1 MIAQELEVSL
11 HMAFVEARQQRHE
24 FITVEHLLLALLDN
38 PSAAEVLRACAANID
53 ELRKVLSTFIKDN
66 TPQVAGT
73 QEVDTQPTLG
83 FQRVIQRAIMH
94 VQSTGNGKKEV
105 AGANVLVA
113 IFGEKDSHA
122 VYYLHQQGVT
132 RLDVVNFI
140 AHGIRKSDAADSAKS
155 SDASSSS
162 AADNEEAGASAGSGD
177 KPTEKA
183 SPLEQ
188 FTLNLN
194 QAAKDGKIDPLIGR
208 EHEVERVIQVLCRR
222 RKNNPLLVGEAGVG
236 KTAIAEG
243 LAWRI
248 TQGTVPEVLAEA
260 TVYSLDMGALLAG
273 TKYRGDFEQRL
284 KGVLKTLKDKPH
296 AILFIDEIHTLIGAG
311 AASGGTL
318 DASNLLKPALSSGAL
333 KCIGATTFTEYRG
346 IFEKDAALS
355 RRFQKV
361 DVVEPTV
368 EQTIDILKGLKSRFE
383 EHHSVKYA
391 SAALQAAAEL
401 SAKYIGDRH
410 LPDKAIDVIDE
421 AGAAQRVLVPS
432 KRKKTIGKT
441 EIEEIVAK
449 MARIPPASVSN
460 DDRSKL
466 QTLERDLK
474 SVVFGQDKA
483 LDVLASSVKM
493 ARSGLGKPDKPIGS
507 FLFSGP
513 TGVGKTEA
521 AKQLAYILGIELI
534 RFDMSEYMERHAV
547 SRLIGAPP
555 GYVGFDK
562 GGLLTEAITK
572 KPYCV
577 LLLDEIEKAHPD
589 IFNVL
594 LQVMD
599 HGTLTDNNGRKA
611 DFRNVIIIMTTNAGA
626 ETMNKATIGFTNQRQ
641 AGDEM
646 ADIKRLF
653 TPEFRNRL
661 DAIVGF
667 KALDE
672 QIILRVVDKFL
683 LQLEQQLAEKK
694 VEVTFTDAL
703 RQHLAKKGF
712 DPLMG
717 ARPMQR
723 LIQDTIRRALA
734 DELLFGRLTEGG
746 RLTVDLDTDVAD
758 KTKTEVKLDIQ
769 PLPKKD
775 KHAKAEPEEAAAS

>member
-1 MIAQELEVSL
+1 
-11 HMAFVEARQQRHE
+11 MAFVEARQQRHE
-24 FITVEHLLLALLDN
+24 FITVEHLLMALLDN
-38 PSAAEVLRACAANID
+38 PSAAEVLRACAANIED
-53 ELRKVLSTFIKDN
+53 LRKSLATFIKEN
-66 TPQVAGT
+66 TPTVGGSE
-73 QEVDTQPTLG
+73 EVDTQPTLG

-94 VQSTGNGKKEV
+94 VQSTGSGKKEV
-105 AGANVLVA
+105 TGANVLVA

-140 AHGIRKSDAADSAKS
+140 AHGIKKSDPPEPAKNNE
-155 SDASSSS
+155 ASGN
-162 AADNEEAGASAGSGD
+162 DGEKEEAGDAKG
-177 KPTEKA
+177 
-183 SPLEQ
+183 SPLDQ
-188 FTLNLN
+188 FTQNLN
-194 QAAKDGKIDPLIGR
+194 QLAVQGKIDPLIGR

-248 TQGTVPEVLAEA
+248 TEKEVPEVLLDA
-260 TVYSLDMGALLAG
+260 TVYTLDMGALLAG

-284 KGVLKTLKDKPH
+284 KGVLKQLKDQPN

-318 DASNLLKPALSSGAL
+318 DASNLLKPALGSGQL

-361 DVVEPTV
+361 DVVEPSV
-368 EQTIDILKGLKSRFE
+368 EQTVEILKGLKSRFE
-383 EHHSVKYA
+383 DHHQVKYA
-391 SAALQAAAEL
+391 LGALQAAAEL
-401 SAKYIGDRH
+401 SAKYINDRH

-421 AGAAQRVLVPS
+421 AGAAQRILPVA
-432 KRKKTIGKT
+432 KRKKTISRG
-441 EIEEIVAK
+441 EVEEIVAK
-449 MARIPPASVSN
+449 IARIPPASVSS
-460 DDRSKL
+460 DDRDKL
-466 QTLERDLK
+466 KTLERDLK
-474 SVVFGQDKA
+474 SVVFGQDPAIDA
-483 LDVLASSVKM
+483 LAAAIKM

-513 TGVGKTEA
+513 TGVGKTEV
-521 AKQLAYILGIELI
+521 AKQLAYILGIDLI

-555 GYVGFDK
+555 GYVGFDQ
-562 GGLLTEAITK
+562 GGLLTEAISK
-572 KPYCV
+572 KPHAV

-589 IFNVL
+589 VFNVL

-626 ETMNKATIGFTNQRQ
+626 ETMNKATIGFTSKREQ
-641 AGDEM
+641 GDEM

-661 DAIVGF
+661 DATVSF

-672 QIILRVVDKFL
+672 EVILRVVDKFL
-683 LQLEQQLAEKK
+683 LQLEGQLAEKK

-703 RQHLAKKGF
+703 RRHLARKGF

-734 DELLFGRLTEGG
+734 DELLFGRLVDGG
-746 RLTVDLDTDVAD
+746 RLTVDIDDKGDVQ
-758 KTKTEVKLDIQ
+758 LDIQ
-769 PLPKKD
+769 PPKKSD
-775 KHAKAEPEEAAAS
+775 KPKAETTPA

>member
-38 PSAAEVLRACAANID
+38 PSAAEVLRACSANID
-53 ELRKVLSTFIKDN
+53 DLRASLANFIKDN
-66 TPQVAGT
+66 TPQVAGVD
-73 QEVDTQPTLG
+73 EVDTQPTLG

-105 AGANVLVA
+105 NGANVLVA

-140 AHGIRKSDAADSAKS
+140 AHGIKKGEPPEPSKGAEGAAES
-155 SDASSSS
+155 
-162 AADNEEAGASAGSGD
+162 EENAGGSE
-177 KPTEKA
+177 KNEKA

-188 FTLNLN
+188 FTQNLN
-194 QAAKDGKIDPLIGR
+194 QLAKDGKIDPLIGR
-208 EHEVERVIQVLCRR
+208 YFEVERTIQILCRR

-248 TQGTVPEVLAEA
+248 TQGDVPEILSEA
-260 TVYSLDMGALLAG
+260 VVYSLDMGALLAG

-284 KGVLKTLKDKPH
+284 KGVLKSLKDKPN

-311 AASGGTL
+311 AASGGTM
-318 DASNLLKPALSSGAL
+318 DASNLLKPALSNGAL

-361 DVVEPTV
+361 DVVEPSV
-368 EQTIDILKGLKSRFE
+368 AETIDILKGLKSRFE
-383 EHHSVKYA
+383 EHHSVKYSA
-391 SAALQAAAEL
+391 SALQAAAEL
-401 SAKYIGDRH
+401 SAKYINDRH

-421 AGAAQRVLVPS
+421 AGAAQRIQVPS

-449 MARIPPASVSN
+449 IARIPPASVSN
-460 DDRSKL
+460 DDRGKL
-466 QTLERDLK
+466 RVLERDLK

-483 LDVLASSVKM
+483 LEVLASAVKM

-547 SRLIGAPP
+547 SRMIGAPP
-555 GYVGFDK
+555 GYVGFDQ

-572 KPYCV
+572 KPHAV

-626 ETMNKATIGFTNQRQ
+626 ETMNKATIGFNNPRQ

-646 ADIKRLF
+646 VDIKRLF

-661 DAIVGF
+661 DAIVNF

-672 QIILRVVDKFL
+672 NVILRVVDKFL
-683 LQLEQQLAEKK
+683 LELEQQLAEKK
-694 VEVTFTDAL
+694 VEVTFTDKL
-703 RQHLAKKGF
+703 RKHLAKKGF

-746 RLTVDLDTDVAD
+746 RLTVDIELKTDEKGVETA
-758 KTKTEVKLDIQ
+758 EVLLDIH
-769 PLPKKD
+769 PLTKKERA
-775 KHAKAEPEEAAAS
+775 AKAEPTEPQEATAG

>member
-38 PSAAEVLRACAANID
+38 PSAAEVLRACSANID
-53 ELRKVLSTFIKDN
+53 DLRKSLANFIKDN
-66 TPQVAGT
+66 TPQVAGSD
-73 QEVDTQPTLG
+73 EVDTQPTLG

-105 AGANVLVA
+105 TGANVLVA

-140 AHGIRKSDAADSAKS
+140 AHGIRKSDPPEQAKS
-155 SDASSSS
+155 PEGQQSSGEGEGEGGER
-162 AADNEEAGASAGSGD
+162 NE
-177 KPTEKA
+177 KQ

-188 FTLNLN
+188 FTVNLN
-194 QAAKDGKIDPLIGR
+194 QNAKDGKIDPLIGR
-208 EHEVERVIQVLCRR
+208 EYEVERTIQILCRR

-248 TQGTVPEVLAEA
+248 TEGTVPEVLADA

-284 KGVLKTLKDKPH
+284 KGVLKSLKDKPG

-318 DASNLLKPALSSGAL
+318 DASNLLKPALSSGQL

-361 DVVEPTV
+361 DVVEPSV
-368 EQTIDILKGLKSRFE
+368 SETIDILKGLKSRFE

-391 SAALQAAAEL
+391 AAALQAAAEL
-401 SAKYIGDRH
+401 STKYITDRH

-421 AGAAQRVLVPS
+421 AGAAQRIATAS
-432 KRKKTIGKT
+432 KRKKTIGKH

-449 MARIPPASVSN
+449 IARIPPASVSN

-474 SVVFGQDKA
+474 SVVFGQDQA
-483 LDVLASSVKM
+483 LDVLAASVKM
-493 ARSGLGKPDKPIGS
+493 ARSGLGKADKPIGS

-521 AKQLAYILGIELI
+521 AKQLAYIMGVDLI

-555 GYVGFDK
+555 GYVGFDQ

-572 KPYCV
+572 KPHAV

-611 DFRNVIIIMTTNAGA
+611 DFRNVILIMTTNAGA
-626 ETMNKATIGFTNQRQ
+626 ETMNKATIGFTNPRQ

-661 DAIVGF
+661 DAIVSF
-667 KALDE
+667 KALDQ

-694 VEVTFTDAL
+694 VDVTFTDTL
-703 RQHLAKKGF
+703 RKFLAKKGF

-723 LIQDTIRRALA
+723 LIQDTIRKALA

-746 RLTVDLDTDVAD
+746 RLTVDLDD
-758 KTKTEVKLDIQ
+758 KEELLLDIS
-769 PLPKKD
+769 PLPKRER
-775 KHAKAEPEEAAAS
+775 AKGSEPAEPEEELTTDTD

>member
-24 FITVEHLLLALLDN
+24 FITVEHLLMALLDN
-38 PSAAEVLRACAANID
+38 PSAAEVLRACSANLD
-53 ELRKVLSTFIKDN
+53 DLRKSLAQFIKDN
-66 TPQVAGT
+66 TPTVSGT
-73 QEVDTQPTLG
+73 DEVDTQPTLG

-94 VQSTGNGKKEV
+94 VQSTGSGKKEV
-105 AGANVLVA
+105 TGANVLVA

-140 AHGIRKSDAADSAKS
+140 AHGIKKSEPPEAPKGQEGGSGSESEREEADAAQGK
-155 SDASSSS
+155 
-162 AADNEEAGASAGSGD
+162 G
-177 KPTEKA
+177 

-188 FTLNLN
+188 FTQNLN
-194 QAAKDGKIDPLIGR
+194 QQAKDGKIDPLIGR
-208 EHEVERVIQVLCRR
+208 ELEVERVVQILCRR

-248 TQGTVPEVLAEA
+248 TEGDVPEVLAESV
-260 TVYSLDMGALLAG
+260 VYSLDMGALLAG

-284 KGVLKTLKDKPH
+284 KAVLKQLKDQPH

-318 DASNLLKPALSSGAL
+318 DASNLLKPALSSGAM

-361 DVVEPTV
+361 DVAEPSV
-368 EQTIDILKGLKSRFE
+368 EQTIEILKGLKSRFE

-391 SAALQAAAEL
+391 LGALQAAAEL
-401 SAKYIGDRH
+401 SAKYINDRH

-421 AGAAQRVLVPS
+421 AGAAQRILP
-432 KRKKTIGKT
+432 KNKQKKTIT
-441 EIEEIVAK
+441 RSEVEDIVAK
-449 MARIPPASVSN
+449 IARIPPAAVSS

-466 QTLERDLK
+466 KSLDRDLK
-474 SVVFGQDKA
+474 SVVFGQEPAIDA
-483 LDVLASSVKM
+483 LAAAIKM

-513 TGVGKTEA
+513 TGVGKTEV

-555 GYVGFDK
+555 GYVGFDQ
-562 GGLLTEAITK
+562 GGLLTEAVTK
-572 KPYCV
+572 KPHAV

-589 IFNVL
+589 VFNVL

-599 HGTLTDNNGRKA
+599 HGSLTDNNGRKA
-611 DFRNVIIIMTTNAGA
+611 DFRNIIVIMTTNAGA
-626 ETMNKATIGFTNQRQ
+626 ETMNKSTIGFTNSRQ
-641 AGDEM
+641 QGDEM

-661 DAIVGF
+661 DAIVSF
-667 KALDE
+667 RALNE
-672 QIILRVVDKFL
+672 EIIMRVVDKFL
-683 LQLEQQLAEKK
+683 LQLESQLQEKK
-694 VEVTFTDAL
+694 VEVTFSDEL
-703 RQHLAKKGF
+703 RKHLAVKGF

-734 DELLFGRLTEGG
+734 DELLFGQLVDGG
-746 RLTVDLDTDVAD
+746 RLSVDVDD
-758 KTKTEVKLDIQ
+758 KGEVQLDIQ
-769 PLPKKD
+769 PTKRADKPKP
-775 KHAKAEPEEAAAS
+775 EPATTD

>member
-24 FITVEHLLLALLDN
+24 FITVEHLLMALLDN

-53 ELRKVLSTFIKDN
+53 DLRKSLATFIKEN
-66 TPQVAGT
+66 TPTVGGSD
-73 QEVDTQPTLG
+73 EVDTQPTLG

-94 VQSTGNGKKEV
+94 VQSTGSGKKEV
-105 AGANVLVA
+105 TGANVLVA

-140 AHGIRKSDAADSAKS
+140 AHGIKKSDPPEPAKS
-155 SDASSSS
+155 S
-162 AADNEEAGASAGSGD
+162 EPTGGE
-177 KPTEKA
+177 TEKDEGGDA
-183 SPLEQ
+183 KGSPLEQ
-188 FTLNLN
+188 FTQNLN
-194 QAAKDGKIDPLIGR
+194 QQAREGKIDPLIGR

-248 TQGTVPEVLAEA
+248 TQSDVPEVLGDA

-284 KGVLKTLKDKPH
+284 KGVLKQLKDHPN

-318 DASNLLKPALSSGAL
+318 DASNLLKPALSNGTM

-368 EQTIDILKGLKSRFE
+368 EQTVEILKGLKSRFE

-391 SAALQAAAEL
+391 VGALQAAAEL
-401 SAKYIGDRH
+401 SAKFINDRH

-421 AGAAQRVLVPS
+421 AGAAQRILPAN
-432 KRKKTIGKT
+432 KRKKTIT
-441 EIEEIVAK
+441 RNEVEEIVAK
-449 MARIPPASVSN
+449 IARIPPASVSS
-460 DDRSKL
+460 DDRGKL
-466 QTLERDLK
+466 KLLDRDLK
-474 SVVFGQDKA
+474 SVVFGQDPAIDA
-483 LDVLASSVKM
+483 LAAAIKM
-493 ARSGLGKPDKPIGS
+493 ARSGLGKGDKPIGS

-513 TGVGKTEA
+513 TGVGKTEV
-521 AKQLAYILGIELI
+521 AKQLAYVLGIDLI

-555 GYVGFDK
+555 GYVGFDQ
-562 GGLLTEAITK
+562 GGLLTEAVTK
-572 KPYCV
+572 KPHSV
-577 LLLDEIEKAHPD
+577 LLMDEIEKAHPD
-589 IFNVL
+589 VFNVL

-626 ETMNKATIGFTNQRQ
+626 ETMNKATIGFTNKREQ
-641 AGDEM
+641 GDEM
-646 ADIKRLF
+646 GDIKRLF

-661 DAIVGF
+661 DAIVNF
-667 KALDE
+667 RPLDE
-672 QIILRVVDKFL
+672 EIILRVVDKFL
-683 LQLEQQLAEKK
+683 LQLEGQLAEKK

-703 RQHLAKKGF
+703 RKYLGKKGF

-734 DELLFGRLTEGG
+734 DELLFGRLVDGG
-746 RLTVDLDTDVAD
+746 RLTVDIDAEDQ
-758 KTKTEVKLDIQ
+758 VKLDIQ
-769 PLPKKD
+769 PPKKSD
-775 KHAKAEPEEAAAS
+775 KPRAEATAA

>member
-38 PSAAEVLRACAANID
+38 PSAAEVLRACSANID
-53 ELRKVLSTFIKDN
+53 DLRKSLTNFIKDN

-73 QEVDTQPTLG
+73 DEVDTQPTLG

-105 AGANVLVA
+105 TGANVLVA

-140 AHGIRKSDAADSAKS
+140 AHGIRKSDPPEPTKSGESAAENEETGEAKS
-155 SDASSSS
+155 
-162 AADNEEAGASAGSGD
+162 N
-177 KPTEKA
+177 EKA

-188 FTLNLN
+188 FTQNLN
-194 QAAKDGKIDPLIGR
+194 QMAKDGKIDPLIGR
-208 EHEVERVIQVLCRR
+208 EYEVERVIQILCRR

-248 TQGTVPEVLAEA
+248 TQGDVPEILADSS
-260 TVYSLDMGALLAG
+260 VFSLDMGALLAG

-284 KGVLKTLKDKPH
+284 KGVLKSLKDRPN

-318 DASNLLKPALSSGAL
+318 DASNLLKPALSSGQL

-355 RRFQKV
+355 RRFQKI

-368 EQTIDILKGLKSRFE
+368 QETVDILKGLKSRFE
-383 EHHSVKYA
+383 EHHGVKYA
-391 SAALQAAAEL
+391 MAALQAAAEL
-401 SAKYIGDRH
+401 SAKYINDRH

-421 AGAAQRVLVPS
+421 AGAAQRILPVS
-432 KRKKTIGKT
+432 KRKKTISKT
-441 EIEEIVAK
+441 EVEEIVAK
-449 MARIPPASVSN
+449 IARIPPANVSN
-460 DDRSKL
+460 DDRGKL

-483 LDVLASSVKM
+483 LEILASSVKM
-493 ARSGLGKPDKPIGS
+493 ARSGLGKSDKPIGA

-521 AKQLAYILGIELI
+521 AKQLAYIMGIDLI

-555 GYVGFDK
+555 GYVGFDQ
-562 GGLLTEAITK
+562 GGLLTEAVTK
-572 KPYCV
+572 KPHCV

-611 DFRNVIIIMTTNAGA
+611 DFRNVIMIMTTNAGA
-626 ETMNKATIGFTNQRQ
+626 ETMNKATIGFTNPRE

-661 DAIVGF
+661 DATVSF

-672 QIILRVVDKFL
+672 NVIMRVVDKFL
-683 LQLEQQLAEKK
+683 LQLETQLSEKK

-703 RQHLAKKGF
+703 RKHLAKKGF

-746 RLTVDLDTDVAD
+746 RLTVDIE
-758 KTKTEVKLDIQ
+758 TKTDEAGKEVQEVLLDIQ
-769 PLPKKD
+769 PLSKKEG
-775 KHAKAEPEEAAAS
+775 KAKPEEATAG

>member
-38 PSAAEVLRACAANID
+38 PSAADVLGACAANIED
-53 ELRKVLSTFIKDN
+53 LRAALTNFIKDN

-73 QEVDTQPTLG
+73 DEVDTQPTLG

-105 AGANVLVA
+105 NGANVLVA

-132 RLDVVNFI
+132 RLDVVNYI
-140 AHGIRKSDAADSAKS
+140 AHGIKKTDPPEAPKPGESAP
-155 SDASSSS
+155 S
-162 AADNEEAGASAGSGD
+162 AESEEASGSGGGGNGGGERG
-177 KPTEKA
+177 EKA

-188 FTLNLN
+188 YTINLN
-194 QAAKDGKIDPLIGR
+194 QLARDGKIDPLIGR
-208 EHEVERVIQVLCRR
+208 EYEVERTIQILCRR

-243 LAWRI
+243 LAWRV
-248 TQGTVPEVLAEA
+248 TEKNVPEVLQDAV
-260 TVYSLDMGALLAG
+260 VYALDMGALLAG

-284 KGVLKTLKDKPH
+284 KGVIKNLKDKPH
-296 AILFIDEIHTLIGAG
+296 AVLFIDEIHTLIGAG

-318 DASNLLKPALSSGAL
+318 DASNLLKPALSSGQL

-355 RRFQKV
+355 RRFQKI

-368 EQTIDILKGLKSRFE
+368 AETVEILKGLKSRFE

-391 SAALQAAAEL
+391 VAALKAAAEL
-401 SAKYIGDRH
+401 SAKYINDRH

-421 AGAAQRVLVPS
+421 AGAAQRIITAS
-432 KRKKTIGKT
+432 KRKKTIGKH
-441 EIEEIVAK
+441 EIEDIIAK
-449 MARIPPASVSN
+449 IARIPPASLSS

-483 LDVLASSVKM
+483 LEVLASAIKM
-493 ARSGLGKPDKPIGS
+493 ARSGLGKGDKPIGS

-521 AKQLAYILGIELI
+521 ARQLAYVMGVELL

-555 GYVGFDK
+555 GYVGFDQ

-572 KPYCV
+572 KPHCV

-626 ETMNKATIGFTNQRQ
+626 ETMNKATIGFTNARA

-646 ADIKRLF
+646 GDIKRLF

-661 DAIVGF
+661 DAIVSF
-667 KALDE
+667 KPLDQ

-694 VEVTFTDAL
+694 VDVTFTDKL
-703 RQHLAKKGF
+703 RKHLAQKGF

-723 LIQDTIRRALA
+723 LIQDTIRKALA

-746 RLTVDLDTDVAD
+746 RLSVDLDASDQVL
-758 KTKTEVKLDIQ
+758 LDIT
-769 PLPKKD
+769 PLSKKERRG
-775 KHAKAEPEEAAAS
+775 AEPAEPEEKVTAD